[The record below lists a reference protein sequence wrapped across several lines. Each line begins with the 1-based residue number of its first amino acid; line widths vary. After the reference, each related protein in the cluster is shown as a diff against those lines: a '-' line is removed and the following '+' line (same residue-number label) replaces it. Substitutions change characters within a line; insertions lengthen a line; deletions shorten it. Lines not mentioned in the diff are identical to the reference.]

1 MVAGSSAGRA
11 VRLTVVPGA
20 FRRSGLLG
28 KIIPRIEEVLSAGDL
43 PRPDPPPEAPGPA
56 FDDGAPWGDE
66 GHRG

>member
-1 MVAGSSAGRA
+1 
-11 VRLTVVPGA
+11 
-20 FRRSGLLG
+20 
-28 KIIPRIEEVLSAGDL
+28 VLSAGDL